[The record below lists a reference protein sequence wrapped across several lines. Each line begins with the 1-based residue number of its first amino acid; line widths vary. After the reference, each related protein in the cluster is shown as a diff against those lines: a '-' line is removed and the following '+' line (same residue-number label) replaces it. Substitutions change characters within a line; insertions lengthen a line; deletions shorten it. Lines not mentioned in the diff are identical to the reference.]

1 MAIFSHLSNIAV
13 LVQQTR
19 SSNQLSVISY
29 QLSDLSFKWV
39 VLNRSFL
46 LSFHCLLFIV
56 HCSLKLPTY
65 LLVLNINIYSRGKWD
80 KCHPSIMN
88 VDRETL
94 CKYVYIYYF
103 TDLNVAKL
111 RRHFADI
118 PFISFSYPQTFL
130 IFIIHFHMIKR
141 ISGPSSYFCHEMS
154 SWTP

>member
-1 MAIFSHLSNIAV
+1 MGFLRMIQRSQINICRGLFSTMPFCAWIGKIGRLGNIFSC
-13 LVQQTR
+13 
-19 SSNQLSVISY
+19 
-29 QLSDLSFKWV
+29 
-39 VLNRSFL
+39 LNLCKKEPITDFCFVERDF
-46 LSFHCLLFIV
+46 SFH
-56 HCSLKLPTY
+56 
-65 LLVLNINIYSRGKWD
+65 LNINIYSRGKWD

-118 PFISFSYPQTFL
+118 PFISFSYPPNLL